1 MDPVAVE
8 AAAARSTVA
17 IRAGEGPR
25 FLECRTYRFRAHSMF
40 DPELYRDKT
49 EVEAWKKRDPIVRLS
64 DWMRELG
71 ILHPADID
79 ALEKEIAVEIAQAVA
94 FAEQGAWEPAE
105 DLTKD
110 VYAEA
115 PA

>member
-1 MDPVAVE
+1 
-8 AAAARSTVA
+8 
-17 IRAGEGPR
+17 
-25 FLECRTYRFRAHSMF
+25 MF

-49 EVEAWKKRDPIVRLS
+49 EVEAWKKRDPIIRLS

-71 ILHPADID
+71 ILHPTDSD
-79 ALEKEIAVEIAQAVA
+79 TLEKEIAVEIAQAVA
-94 FAEQGAWEPAE
+94 FAEQGALEPAE
-105 DLTKD
+105 DLAKD